1 MAPRQTLNHRLA
13 SRGFC
18 IYSERVTDVI
28 DYIRVSTA
36 EQAESGAGLDAQRAA
51 ILAEAKRRGWHLVE
65 GVEDAGVSGKSL
77 KRPGMTAALDALR
90 RHRADALV
98 VAKLD
103 RLSRS
108 LLDLAGLMEAATRE
122 RWALVALDVAVDTTT
137 PSGKAMANM
146 MGVFAQLERDL
157 IAQRTKDALRV
168 RKAQGVRLGRDR
180 VIPAEVGE
188 RIRAQRSRGATLQSI
203 ADGLNADGVTTARG
217 GKRWWPSPI
226 GAVLRQEPGYRE
238 ERRGQ

>member
-1 MAPRQTLNHRLA
+1 M
-13 SRGFC
+13 SRGFGL
-18 IYSERVTDVI
+18 YYVSVTDVI
-28 DYIRVSTA
+28 GYIRVSTA

-51 ILAEAKRRGWHLVE
+51 ILTEAERRGWHLVDV
-65 GVEDAGVSGKSL
+65 VEDAGFSGKSL

-90 RHRADALV
+90 RHRADVLV

-137 PSGKAMANM
+137 PSGRAMANM

-157 IAQRTKDALRV
+157 IAQRTTDALRV

-180 VIPAEVGE
+180 AIPPEVAE
-188 RIRAQRSRGATLQSI
+188 RIRAERSRGATLQSI
-203 ADGLNADGVTTARG
+203 ADALNDDGVATARG
-217 GKRWWPSPI
+217 GKRWWPSTI

-238 ERRGQ
+238 QRRGE